1 LIGRRII
8 EAGIKLDEGLAD
20 LLKFQVRT
28 LKELVKSGSPIDEI
42 QKANALLRDIIIA
55 LSLTEEK
62 IRSGILLC
70 EKDDEE

>member
-1 LIGRRII
+1 
-8 EAGIKLDEGLAD
+8 LDEGLAD